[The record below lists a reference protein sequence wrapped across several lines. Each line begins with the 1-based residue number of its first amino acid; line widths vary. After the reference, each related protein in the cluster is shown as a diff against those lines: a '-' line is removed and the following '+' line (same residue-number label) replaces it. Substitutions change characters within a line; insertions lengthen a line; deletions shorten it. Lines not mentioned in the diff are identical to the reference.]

1 MESEFSA
8 CPTRISMREVSVVM
22 SSMEREFIAIITGM
36 CLRGCGKRERKMG
49 EENYKLRM
57 GFYKLDS
64 GLVVSLK
71 SEWCIDCI
79 VIS

>member
-1 MESEFSA
+1 
-8 CPTRISMREVSVVM
+8 MREVSVVM

-79 VIS
+79 SDKLTNFMLINNK